1 MVVDEIKKI
10 EEDLKEGSVIK
21 IKAEASLSGLRKEFN
36 DINNEIKELGIV
48 DVAKAEDELNEK
60 KSDLANK
67 VKELGEMIPSDI
79 IEKFKNYD
87 FTNDLP
93 DPSMEF

>member
-10 EEDLKEGSVIK
+10 EEDLKNGNVIK

-36 DINNEIKELGIV
+36 DINNDIKELGIV
-48 DVAKAEDELNEK
+48 DVAKAEEELNEK
-60 KSDLANK
+60 KTDLANK
-67 VKELGEMIPSDI
+67 VKELGKMIPSDI

>member
-10 EEDLKEGSVIK
+10 EEDLKDGNVIK

-36 DINNEIKELGIV
+36 DINDSITELGIT
-48 DVAKAEDELNEK
+48 DVNKAEEELNK
-60 KSDLANK
+60 KKTDLANK
-67 VKELGEMIPSDI
+67 VKELAEMVPSDI

-87 FTNDLP
+87 FNNDLP
-93 DPSMEF
+93 DSSMEF

>member
-36 DINNEIKELGIV
+36 DITNDIKELGIV